1 MERIL
6 SDDEKIRRAEE
17 IYYRRNN
24 QNINIG
30 NKSNLKSKGNFKDKF
45 FLHLIIM
52 FNIAI
57 IVFAVQNKEHIFT
70 KEFLGV
76 LEEYN
81 VNISTNITGFFK
93 EIISDNNI
101 AEDKS
106 EENIDQNIV
115 KNEIYN
121 EVNGE
126 IVNNTEVN
134 EPAQE
139 QLSSSINEME
149 IDIGNLNAA
158 YSFIKPL
165 DVGVVS
171 STFGSRE
178 SKYQNVTGYHTGI
191 DLAAD
196 SGTIIKA
203 SMEGIVELVSKEGD
217 YGKHLKIRCNNVTTL
232 YAHCKDIFVKEGQIV
247 AQNQVIASVGSTGNS
262 TGPHLHFEIRVDDRF
277 IDPGKVL
284 IF

>member
-1 MERIL
+1 
-6 SDDEKIRRAEE
+6 
-17 IYYRRNN
+17 
-24 QNINIG
+24 
-30 NKSNLKSKGNFKDKF
+30 
-45 FLHLIIM
+45 M